1 LARTYGL
8 QNSAKPIP
16 HGPCVALVVWCPPKF
31 GAVKN
36 AEVLAEF
43 ARPIPEATRKYD
55 VLNEAPALC
64 RHYRTG
70 VAGCRSHLRSGAAH
84 LCVSETK
91 SWAAIRSLGFVLC
104 CRYEGGCMKKSPHVP
119 SSPLY
124 LKFSSLH
131 EVTPKRLRLAIR
143 LQSNYPSVVAV
154 SRLLIKIVSMF
165 LPSRQEFRHRY

>member
-1 LARTYGL
+1 
-8 QNSAKPIP
+8 
-16 HGPCVALVVWCPPKF
+16 
-31 GAVKN
+31 
-36 AEVLAEF
+36 
-43 ARPIPEATRKYD
+43 
-55 VLNEAPALC
+55 
-64 RHYRTG
+64 
-70 VAGCRSHLRSGAAH
+70 
-84 LCVSETK
+84 
-91 SWAAIRSLGFVLC
+91 
-104 CRYEGGCMKKSPHVP
+104 MKKSPHVP